1 MRIRQAVLIISAS
14 ALAVLVASC
23 ASEFK
28 PDTSSPKAAV
38 RTYLGYLSRGDV
50 SSAYGLLSTTVKERC
65 DRDQFLQRSSGF
77 VQDLENSRVVF
88 RGDTVLDSAA
98 TVRAS
103 IDPGRV
109 DVSPFGPR
117 SSSYDVT
124 YMLVKEGGEWR
135 LSETGWPYYFCDTE
149 KRVPPEQSAPPVPTD
164 TPPMRPA
171 PAPAPAATA
180 GPAR

>member
-1 MRIRQAVLIISAS
+1 MRIRQALLIIAAG
-14 ALAVLVASC
+14 ALALFVAGC

-28 PDTSSPKAAV
+28 PDSSTPKAAV

-50 SSAYGLLSTTVKERC
+50 SSAYGLLSTTVKARC

-88 RGDTVLDSAA
+88 RDDTVLDSAA

-103 IDPGRV
+103 VDPGKV

-135 LSETGWPYYFCDTE
+135 LSETGWPYYYCDTQ
-149 KRVPPEQSAPPVPTD
+149 KLVPPLQTVTPVPLE
-164 TPPMRPA
+164 TPRPA
-171 PAPAPAATA
+171 PAPVATA